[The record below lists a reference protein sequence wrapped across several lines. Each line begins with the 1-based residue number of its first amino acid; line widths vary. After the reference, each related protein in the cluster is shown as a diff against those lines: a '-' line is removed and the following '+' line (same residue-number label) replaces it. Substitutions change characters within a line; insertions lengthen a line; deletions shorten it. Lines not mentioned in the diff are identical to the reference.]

1 MKKSSLERLKLGIAS
16 ASFLVVIFLSFYA
29 LKIKEKNE
37 YIEEYNSKFSSIIS
51 VLKEKYPLVIDS
63 EIMDIVNSN
72 EEKSDMFR
80 DYGFNI
86 SKEPIADKNSTIS
99 LKYSIYKIIL
109 SVLVIILFVAF
120 FIYNKLKEKRQIKDV
135 IELVERINNKE
146 YNLDIEKNTE
156 SELSILRNEIYK
168 TMITLKESAEN
179 SINDKM
185 KVKEALEDISHQLK
199 TPLTAILINLDNL
212 TYAEDLSKE
221 EKDKFLRNIRSKI
234 YNMKFLI
241 ESLLKLSK
249 FDVNTVDF
257 NEEKVDVK
265 TLVKSAID
273 DVSTLADIKNINI
286 IQEINDEV
294 YILCDMNWQKEALVN
309 ILKNALE
316 HSKENSKVTISLF
329 SNSVKTAISVTN
341 YGSISKKDI
350 KHIFE
355 RFYKGENS
363 SEESVGIGLALSK
376 AIVEKGRGKIKVSS
390 EDGKTIFTI
399 TYYN

>member
-1 MKKSSLERLKLGIAS
+1 MKKSSLERLRLVIAS
-16 ASFLVVIFLSFYA
+16 ASFLVVIFSVFYV
-29 LKIKEKNE
+29 IEVKEKNE
-37 YIEEYNSKFSSIIS
+37 YIEKYNSKFSSIIA
-51 VLKEKYPLVIDS
+51 VLKEKYPLVTDS
-63 EIMDIVNSN
+63 EIMDIINSI

-109 SVLVIILFVAF
+109 SVFVIIIFVSF
-120 FIYNKLKEKRQIKDV
+120 FIYNKLKRERQIRD
-135 IELVERINNKE
+135 IIQLVERINNKE

-168 TMITLKESAEN
+168 TMVTLKEGAEN
-179 SINDKM
+179 SIYDKM

-212 TYAEDLSKE
+212 TYSEDLSKE
-221 EKDKFLRNIRSKI
+221 EKEKFLRNIRSKI

-249 FDVNTVDF
+249 FDVNTVEF
-257 NEEKVDVK
+257 NEEKVSVK
-265 TLVKSAID
+265 ALIKSAID
-273 DVSTLADIKNINI
+273 DVSTLADLKNIDI
-286 IQEINDEV
+286 ILDIKEEV
-294 YILCDMNWQKEALVN
+294 YINCDMNWQKEALVN
-309 ILKNALE
+309 MLKNALE
-316 HSKENSKVTISLF
+316 HSKENSKVTISLV
-329 SNSVKTAISVTN
+329 SNKIKTSISFTN
-341 YGSISKKDI
+341 EGIISKKDM

-363 SEESVGIGLALSK
+363 KDDSVGIGLALSK
-376 AIVEKGRGKIKVSS
+376 AIVEKGRGKIKVRC
-390 EDGKTIFTI
+390 EEGKTTFFI

>member
-29 LKIKEKNE
+29 LNIKEKNE

-179 SINDKM
+179 SVYDKV

-273 DVSTLADIKNINI
+273 DVSTLSDIKNINI

-350 KHIFE
+350 KYIFE

-376 AIVEKGRGKIKVSS
+376 AIIEKGRGKIKVSS
-390 EDGKTIFTI
+390 EKGKTTFII